1 MATQSS
7 ALTALYEEVMAD
19 LVPFYANQ
27 VLLPNPGLISMNYN
41 ISGTAGNTMKIPTH
55 TAYSAG
61 ATVAEGGQ
69 IITGG
74 SESNLAV
81 SAVSLT
87 VGKRGAG
94 TVVTE
99 EALEDGGVGV
109 VRDAVLTQ
117 LSTAIA
123 VATDVAG
130 FVEMLTGNVAAI
142 TDLNQINVT
151 NTGEAASDLGSTDIG
166 VVWSPDSMAYAAKRE
181 PTLKMFNNV
190 DFDRYDM
197 VATVRNGFAQVRD
210 NFICAIASNAAIDAA
225 TEGAS
230 LDHVSKAVA
239 TLRGQNA
246 PTDAAGFYMAA
257 VTPAQEFQLA
267 KQLNGVGGLSTGAIG
282 DLSIVGNQ
290 ALVNGL
296 VGQAVGCRFMR
307 SNNLPQ
313 GVASA

>member
-27 VLLPNPGLISMNYN
+27 VLLPNPGLIAMNYN

-61 ATVAEGGQ
+61 ATVAENGQ
-69 IITGG
+69 IITGA
-74 SESNLAV
+74 SESTFAAAAV
-81 SAVSLT
+81 TLT

-130 FVEMLTGNVAAI
+130 FTEMLTGNATVI

-151 NTGEAASDLGSTDIG
+151 NTGEVAADLGSCDIG
-166 VVWSPDSMAYAAKRE
+166 VVWSPESTAYAAKRE

-190 DFDRYDM
+190 DYDRYDM

-225 TEGAS
+225 SEGAS

-246 PTDAAGFYMAA
+246 PTDAAGFYMCA

-282 DLSIVGNQ
+282 DLSVVGNQ

-296 VGQAVGCRFMR
+296 IGQAVGCRFMR

-313 GVASA
+313 GVTSA